1 MLLVRSH
8 ELLCSYEGTREI
20 LVVRNPARIFLCES
34 LWFDCLPLTAV
45 DVAVKVDF
53 HVFQLVEAEGGSLML
68 FHHGDT
74 FVASIADRSLKK
86 KDYYV
91 LKLVFYLLRSLDGS
105 TYMSDYFQ
113 SYSE

>member
-8 ELLCSYEGTREI
+8 ALLCSYEGTREI

-53 HVFQLVEAEGGSLML
+53 HVFQLVEAEGGSLTL

-86 KDYYV
+86 R
-91 LKLVFYLLRSLDGS
+91 LLRLEISIFPP
-105 TYMSDYFQ
+105 T
-113 SYSE
+113 